1 MARQHAA
8 TQLEDKYARLMGALQ
23 VIDHEVEPVN
33 GVAAIIEKQLE
44 IERRKQK
51 MLAEARSITAS
62 IRLFEPDWNP
72 ETVKAIITKPRIRE
86 HGQGARAVYRILKSA
101 DRPLTTW
108 EIGKAIAPEVGL
120 PDPDRRELTRLV
132 GIANGTCQRGLKR
145 GIVELH
151 VGTPNRWS
159 KRRPNASASTRTIA
173 ATPA

>member
-23 VIDHEVEPVN
+23 VIDHEVEDVI

-62 IRLFEPDWNP
+62 IRLFEPDWDP
-72 ETVKAIITKPRIRE
+72 EKVAAILTRPKLRK
-86 HGQGARAVYRILKSA
+86 HGQGSRAVYRLLKRA
-101 DRPLTTW
+101 DHPLTTW
-108 EIGKAIAPEVGL
+108 EIGKAIAADLGL
-120 PDPDRRELTRLV
+120 SNPDHRELTRLASM
-132 GIANGTCQRGLKR
+132 ANGTCQRGLKR

-159 KRRPNASASTRTIA
+159 KRRPSASASTRTIA